1 MIPHIYKCAGVGR
14 GRSTYMLMADLFSW
28 LSSCIDAVSSQL
40 SFCKEWSCIEM
51 RTLVKVMVIICI
63 SSLMKMEKEAVQ
75 TLKMYLSA

>member
-1 MIPHIYKCAGVGR
+1 
-14 GRSTYMLMADLFSW
+14 
-28 LSSCIDAVSSQL
+28 
-40 SFCKEWSCIEM
+40 M